1 MNFITNNPFRILGI
15 PIDASMRETQKQ
27 ITKTTRYL
35 EVGKDI
41 SFESDF
47 LFLGDFKRDSSSISK
62 AASEIE
68 QPANKILNALFWFW
82 NSNHID
88 SLAFDQMAKD
98 SPEKAIETWE
108 KVVKEGEISAK
119 NISCLLNLKSLCMGM
134 SMMEPQ
140 INEKLF
146 LKAVS
151 LSGKFINH
159 DEFESFSRLVAGE
172 HVKVNTE
179 DIEKKY
185 ISILHEY
192 VKPFLNIDKGITTSE
207 FLSSF
212 ETYSKK
218 AVSFISAKFYGDPVK
233 KIEDQINT
241 TTEFREKNPIEAI
254 AFGEALHKNT
264 FPIVESLTKILGE
277 SDLNFQMISEKLANE
292 ILQCSIDFFNQ
303 VREDRV
309 AYEDDGNKA
318 LSLCKIAK
326 DISVGQSSIR
336 INETIEFI
344 EDWLKSAPNKDQVI
358 GYEAINELQTLMNE
372 AVELLNKSA

>member
-62 AASEIE
+62 AASAIE

-140 INEKLF
+140 INENLF
-146 LKAVS
+146 LKAVQ
-151 LSGKFINH
+151 
-159 DEFESFSRLVAGE
+159 
-172 HVKVNTE
+172 
-179 DIEKKY
+179 
-185 ISILHEY
+185 IL
-192 VKPFLNIDKGITTSE
+192 F
-207 FLSSF
+207 
-212 ETYSKK
+212 
-218 AVSFISAKFYGDPVK
+218 
-233 KIEDQINT
+233 
-241 TTEFREKNPIEAI
+241 
-254 AFGEALHKNT
+254 
-264 FPIVESLTKILGE
+264 
-277 SDLNFQMISEKLANE
+277 
-292 ILQCSIDFFNQ
+292 
-303 VREDRV
+303 
-309 AYEDDGNKA
+309 
-318 LSLCKIAK
+318 
-326 DISVGQSSIR
+326 
-336 INETIEFI
+336 
-344 EDWLKSAPNKDQVI
+344 
-358 GYEAINELQTLMNE
+358 
-372 AVELLNKSA
+372 